1 MVIRK
6 GTRVKWRWGNSYG
19 KGRVEETY
27 NKKVTKNIQ
36 GAEITR
42 YGQRE
47 NKALLITTETGDQL
61 LKLENEVERD
71 RSQGEE

>member
-6 GTRVKWRWGNSYG
+6 GTRVKWSWGSGEG

-27 NKKVTKNIQ
+27 NRKVTKSIK

-47 NKALLITTETGDQL
+47 NKALLIKTEAGDEV

-71 RSQGEE
+71 ASHSE